1 MVMFGVSGSCV
12 FLWCVYLFLGIFPLI
27 YVTVHIAK
35 LNGRLCGAKRPHSV
49 SEQPNFYQSLQSNPY
64 NDSSHPSG
72 GE

>member
-1 MVMFGVSGSCV
+1 MAVWRLQVNTGGTNVADYCLKNHVAAMG
-12 FLWCVYLFLGIFPLI
+12 L
-27 YVTVHIAK
+27 HIAK

>member
-1 MVMFGVSGSCV
+1 MCFVCDRIKETRVGNNPFFVKELETG
-12 FLWCVYLFLGIFPLI
+12 Y
-27 YVTVHIAK
+27 VHIAK

>member
-1 MVMFGVSGSCV
+1 MKQTENEMNVSV
-12 FLWCVYLFLGIFPLI
+12 PLEVI
-27 YVTVHIAK
+27 KVHIAK